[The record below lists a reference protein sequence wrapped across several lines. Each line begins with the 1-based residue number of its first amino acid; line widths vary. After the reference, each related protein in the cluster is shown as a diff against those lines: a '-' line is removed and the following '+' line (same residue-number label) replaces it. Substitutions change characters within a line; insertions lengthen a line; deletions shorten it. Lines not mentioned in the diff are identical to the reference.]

1 MSKRT
6 SAIALSAVIL
16 ALAASCREPADPI
29 PPTPPREPIA
39 SESGRAA
46 PENIVTAEQING
58 ASFEAP
64 PLTEPEQT
72 AVAAVARVQVLLD
85 RAGFSPGVTDG
96 RFGENVRQAIA
107 EYQARNGLSVDGRLT
122 EAVFDH
128 LVAGSSQD
136 AVSRYV
142 LTVEDVDGPFTPSIP
157 RGLAEQAELERLGYR
172 STSEQLAERFHM
184 DEQFLLALNPGVD
197 FGRAGTEIYITNPRR
212 PAITAQVARIEVDAD
227 ERAVRAYGEDGTLL
241 AFYPATIGSME
252 NPSPTGRMTVNG
264 VAPSPIYTYDPRRV
278 DYAGD
283 RITQRLVIAAGPN
296 NPVGTTWIDLSED
309 TYGIHGTPNPDIV
322 GKNASNGCVR
332 LTNWDVQHLAAAVRP
347 GVQVTFV

>member
-1 MSKRT
+1 MKST
-6 SAIALSAVIL
+6 TVAWAALLVAF
-16 ALAASCREPADPI
+16 ASGCREPADPI
-29 PPTPPREPIA
+29 PPTAPHTPLP
-39 SESGRAA
+39 SESRRPA
-46 PENIVTAEQING
+46 PENVITADQINE
-58 ASFEAP
+58 ASYEAP
-64 PLTEPEQT
+64 PTSEQEQT
-72 AVAAVARVQVLLD
+72 VAAAVARAQVLLD

-107 EYQARNGLSVDGRLT
+107 EYQERNGLNIDGQLT
-122 EAVFDH
+122 EVVFDH

-136 AVSRYV
+136 VVSRYV
-142 LTVEDVDGPFTPSIP
+142 LTAEDVDGPFTPSIP
-157 RGLAEQAELERLGYR
+157 RSLAEQAELERLGYR
-172 STSEQLAERFHM
+172 SASEQLAERFHM
-184 DEQFLLALNPGVD
+184 DEQFLLALNPGAD
-197 FGRAGTEIYITNPRR
+197 FSQAGTEIYITNPRR

-227 ERAVRAYGEDGTLL
+227 ERAVRAYGSDGRLL

-264 VAPSPIYTYDPRRV
+264 VAPAPTYTYDPRRV

-283 RITQRLVIAAGPN
+283 RITERLVIAAGPN

-347 GVQVTFV
+347 GVQVAFV